1 MRIRR
6 AVPCVLAASAALTLP
21 LLVGSP
27 ATATPTG
34 TGVPQPPKRP
44 VAVGTGGAVATVD
57 PYATRAGIEVLRAGG
72 NAADAA
78 VAVAAVLGVT
88 EPFSAG
94 IGGGGFLV
102 YYDAKSGRVSTVDGR
117 EEAPAKFR
125 QNSFLDRNGEP
136 ISFDQAVTSGLS
148 AGVPGTVRIWQ
159 QALDR
164 FGTRSLPEVLAPAI
178 RIAERGF
185 LVDRTFNV
193 QVRSNRDRFN
203 DFTSTR
209 ALYLP
214 GGQAPAVGSFF
225 RNPDLAATYR
235 LLARGGPDA
244 FYTGPLARDI
254 ATTAQHP
261 PVRPNADRR
270 VRPGL
275 MTTADL
281 AQYAAHVQPPTHIQ
295 YRGLDVYGMAPP
307 SSGGSTV
314 GEALNILENFNLG
327 RVTRAQALHY
337 YLEASRLAF
346 ADRGRYVGDPA
357 YVQVPLRQLLS
368 DGFARERACLI
379 RPKKALESPVPPGS
393 PDGDYAG
400 CGRSAPA
407 GITANTESPNT
418 THLTVAD
425 RAGNVA
431 SLTFTIEQIG
441 GTGIVVPGRGFL
453 LNNELT
459 DFSFGPPV
467 PGTPDPNLPAPGKR
481 PRSSMSP
488 TIVLRD
494 GKPFLALGSPG
505 GSTIITTVLQVLVE
519 RLDFGLPLPRAIEA
533 PRASQRNS
541 DPGIAEP
548 AFLAA
553 PYGDRLLRIYNQ
565 ELVVVAPP
573 PGFPPQLFAPEI
585 GAVEAVEFL
594 PGGLMQAA
602 AEPTRRG
609 GGSAA
614 VVTPAGR

>member
-1 MRIRR
+1 MRGRPV
-6 AVPCVLAASAALTLP
+6 VPFALAASAALTLP
-21 LLVGSP
+21 LLVGHS
-27 ATATPTG
+27 ATAAPTAG
-34 TGVPQPPKRP
+34 GIPEPAKRP
-44 VAVGTGGAVATVD
+44 VAVGTGGAVSTVD
-57 PYATRAGIEVLRAGG
+57 PYATQAGIAVLKAGG

-88 EPFSAG
+88 EPFSSG

-117 EEAPAKFR
+117 EEAPAAFR
-125 QNSFLDRNGEP
+125 RNSFLDPKTGEP
-136 ISFDQAVTSGLS
+136 IPFDQAVTSGLS
-148 AGVPGTVRIWQ
+148 AGVPGTVRLWD

-164 FGTRSLPEVLAPAI
+164 FGTKPLGDLLSPAI
-178 RIAERGF
+178 RVAERGF
-185 LVDRTFNV
+185 VVDRTFNV
-193 QVRSNRDRFN
+193 QVRSNRDRFA

-209 ALYLP
+209 ALFLP
-214 GGQAPAVGSFF
+214 GGRAPAIGSVF

-244 FYTGPLARDI
+244 FYTGPLAGDI
-254 ATTAQHP
+254 ARTAQHP
-261 PVRPNADRR
+261 PVRPAADRR

-281 AQYAAHVQPPTHIQ
+281 RQYTAPMRRPTSVD
-295 YRGLDVYGMAPP
+295 YRGLDVYGMPPP

-314 GEALNILENFNLG
+314 GEALNILERFNLDG
-327 RVTRAQALHY
+327 VGRAQALHY
-337 YLEASRLAF
+337 YLEASRLAY
-346 ADRGRYVGDPA
+346 ADRGRYIGDPA
-357 YVQVPLRQLLS
+357 YVDVPLNQLLS

-379 RPKKALESPVPPGS
+379 QPKDALESPVPPGS
-393 PDGDYAG
+393 PDGSYSG
-400 CGRSAPA
+400 CGRSASA
-407 GITANTESPNT
+407 GAVGVEESPNT

-488 TIVLRD
+488 TIVLKD
-494 GKPFLALGSPG
+494 GKPLLALGSPG
-505 GSTIITTVLQVLVE
+505 GSTIITTVLQVLVNH
-519 RLDFGLPLPRAIEA
+519 LDLGLSLPDAIAA

-548 AFLAA
+548 AFLSSW
-553 PYGDRLLRIYNQ
+553 YGRRLVRDYDQ
-565 ELVVVAPP
+565 QLVVVAPP
-573 PGFPPQLFAPEI
+573 PGFPPALFAPEI
-585 GAVEAVEFL
+585 GAVEAVRFF
-594 PGGLMQAA
+594 PNGQLMAA

-609 GGSAA
+609 GGSAM
-614 VVTPAGR
+614 VVNPAR

>member
-21 LLVGSP
+21 LLAGSP
-27 ATATPTG
+27 ATANPTSN
-34 TGVPQPPKRP
+34 GVPQPPKRP
-44 VAVGTGGAVATVD
+44 VAVGTGGAVSTVD
-57 PYATRAGIEVLRAGG
+57 PYATRAGKEVLRAGG

-88 EPFSAG
+88 EPFSSG

-102 YYDAKSGRVSTVDGR
+102 YYDARSGRVSTVDGR
-117 EEAPAKFR
+117 EEAPARFR
-125 QNSFLDRNGEP
+125 QNSFLDRNGDP
-136 ISFDQAVTSGLS
+136 IPFDQAVTSGLS
-148 AGVPGTVRIWQ
+148 AGVPGTVRLWQ

-164 FGTRSLPEVLAPAI
+164 FGTRSLPDLLAPAI
-178 RIAERGF
+178 SIAERGF

-193 QVRSNRDRFN
+193 QVRSNRARFN

-244 FYTGPLARDI
+244 FYTGALARDI

-261 PVRPNADRR
+261 PVRPGVDRR
-270 VRPGL
+270 IRPGL

-281 AQYAAHVQPPTHIQ
+281 AQYAAHVQPPTHIR

-314 GEALNILENFNLG
+314 GEALNILENFDLAG
-327 RVTRAQALHY
+327 VSRVQALHY
-337 YLEASRLAF
+337 YLEASRLAY

-379 RPKKALESPVPPGS
+379 RPKQALESPVPPGS
-393 PDGDYAG
+393 PDGDYSG
-400 CGRSAPA
+400 CGRSAAA

-425 RAGNVA
+425 RSGNVA

-441 GTGIVVPGRGFL
+441 GNGIVVPGRGFL

-488 TIVLRD
+488 TILLRD

-519 RLDFGLPLPRAIEA
+519 RLDLGLSLPRAIEA

-553 PYGDRLLRIYNQ
+553 PYGDRLQRNYEQ
-565 ELVVVAPP
+565 DLVMVAPP

-614 VVTPAGR
+614 VVDPARR